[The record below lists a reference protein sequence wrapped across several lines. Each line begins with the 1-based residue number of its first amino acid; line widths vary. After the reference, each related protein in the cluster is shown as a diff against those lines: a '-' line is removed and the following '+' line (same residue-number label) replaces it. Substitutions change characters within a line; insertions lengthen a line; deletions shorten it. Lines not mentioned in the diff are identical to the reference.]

1 MSTPIITVYTK
12 PNCQQCTA
20 VKRALTKHGLAF
32 TEDDITTPEN
42 TAAAKSLG
50 FAAAPVTIASFG
62 MVDGKPDE
70 IMFAGYNPVEIDRI
84 AERSS

>member
-1 MSTPIITVYTK
+1 MTTATITVYTK
-12 PNCQQCTA
+12 SNCQQCTA

-62 MVDGKPDE
+62 YVDGRPDQ
-70 IMFAGYNPVEIDRI
+70 IMFAGYNPDEINRI
-84 AERSS
+84 AERSK

>member
-12 PNCQQCTA
+12 PACQQCTA
-20 VKRALTKHGLAF
+20 VKRALTQRGLAF